1 MKILLSTCAIVLAL
15 STGAVMAQNQDCGD
29 YSTGCSYQDGSFT
42 KTGDTNQN
50 QTIGDHTDN
59 TYAPDSASSSS
70 TAVGAYREGDLN
82 NQDSNTNT
90 NTSTTTSHGGNSSA
104 NGNLNNNQD
113 VNHNNSSVGNVSN
126 GGNTVT
132 QTTNGG
138 TGGAGGAGGDGGKG
152 GDATGGSADLSNTGN
167 GADLSNT
174 GDNNANLSN
183 GDNNADLSNGDN
195 NASNDN
201 SNSQVGSSKNKN
213 KNGQTQS
220 ASNNGVQNNT
230 QVDARDQSTTKY
242 EAAASTAYAA
252 GIYGQSTAPCVKVSG
267 IGAGAQTVGAG
278 WTFNIRNDRESGNCI
293 TNQRVGMIS
302 QLYGN
307 NDAAAL
313 YLAQQDPAMAAT
325 IAAVG
330 LPSGRQVAVDN
341 SKRRGNPLGQ
351 STFAQPGVKTAPAAQ
366 VCQVKAGTTRT
377 IVTNWADK
385 MACARQLGLTK

>member
-1 MKILLSTCAIVLAL
+1 MS
-15 STGAVMAQNQDCGD
+15 
-29 YSTGCSYQDGSFT
+29 
-42 KTGDTNQN
+42 
-50 QTIGDHTDN
+50 DN
-59 TYAPDSASSSS
+59 SS
-70 TAVGAYREGDLN
+70 TNNFSLGDKKIDFVGAEDNAHASIGEQKNKNTATSGDVSNTLGN
-82 NQDSNTNT
+82 IGNNTNT
-90 NTSTTTSHGGNSSA
+90 A
-104 NGNLNNNQD
+104 NGGQGG
-113 VNHNNSSVGNVSN
+113 SVI
-126 GGNTVT
+126 GGFGEGGK
-132 QTTNGG
+132 GG
-138 TGGAGGAGGDGGKG
+138 TGGAGGKG
-152 GDATGGSADLSNTGN
+152 GDATGGVGGSADVDLSNSGSNNTNLSNTGN

-174 GDNNANLSN
+174 

-213 KNGQTQS
+213 KNDNTNVNEQAQSSASKSGVKGSGNSKQTQS
-220 ASNNGVQNNT
+220 ASNQGVQNNT

-267 IGAGAQTVGAG
+267 IGAGAQTLGAG

-330 LPSGRQVAVDN
+330 LPSGRQVTVDN
-341 SKRRGNPLGQ
+341 SVKKRNPLGQ
-351 STFAQPGVKTAPAAQ
+351 STFAQPGVKVAPTQQ
-366 VCQVKAGTTRT
+366 VCRVKEGTTKT
-377 IVTNWADK
+377 VVTNWADK
-385 MACARQLGLTK
+385 KACARQLGLLR